1 MIKQAPGHL
10 LKIKGNTM
18 ADKFYKE
25 TKKHE
30 KAEHKEMMQLRSG
43 VFELKK
49 ELKKHEGEPMNKAH
63 PMKK

>member
-1 MIKQAPGHL
+1 MIKKAHGL
-10 LKIKGNTM
+10 LKQGNKT